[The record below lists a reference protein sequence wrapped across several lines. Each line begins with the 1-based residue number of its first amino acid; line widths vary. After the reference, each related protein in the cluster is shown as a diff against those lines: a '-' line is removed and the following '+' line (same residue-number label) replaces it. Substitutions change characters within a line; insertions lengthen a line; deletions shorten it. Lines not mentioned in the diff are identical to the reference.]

1 MLERE
6 WDPEGKKALWVR
18 GFMTLAATAYLRSE
32 LKRRVASDRLRPLS
46 RAIGV
51 PLAQTR
57 SILAGR
63 APKSSTMEKLSEA
76 LGLEFHIGPPRA
88 QETLNNP
95 PQDSDGLPQEAARD
109 ALGLKLHIGPA
120 RHTSA
125 PDISV
130 FSGGQNTEIQPEA
143 PRVYSIGEGAS
154 LYRLGNEVPTK
165 VEFAIQASVRA
176 AHDAGGDP
184 IPDDLREAL
193 LADAAEL
200 DEHGRPL
207 RPVEVVELA
216 AAAGGG
222 AEALD
227 ETVTGRVW
235 FRRDWLDAHAM
246 DPARCVVIGVRGESM
261 EPTLPNGCSILVD
274 RNRVEP
280 QDGRIYV
287 LRTADGVVVK
297 RLAQDG
303 DWLAGPQ
310 RSSSLGRPVPGM
322 TPPP

>member
-1 MLERE
+1 M
-6 WDPEGKKALWVR
+6 
-18 GFMTLAATAYLRSE
+18 
-32 LKRRVASDRLRPLS
+32 
-46 RAIGV
+46 
-51 PLAQTR
+51 PLAQIR

-120 RHTSA
+120 RHTSTA
-125 PDISV
+125 GVSV
-130 FSGGQNTEIQPEA
+130 FSGGQNTEIPPEA
-143 PRVYSIGEGAS
+143 PRVYSIGDGAS
-154 LYRLGNEVPTK
+154 LYQLGNEVPTK
-165 VEFAIQASVRA
+165 VESAIQASMRA
-176 AHDAGGDP
+176 VHDAGGNP

-222 AEALD
+222 GEALD

-246 DPARCVVIGVRGESM
+246 DPAQCVVIGVRGDSM
-261 EPTLPNGCSILVD
+261 EPTLTEGCSILVD
-274 RNRVEP
+274 RARR
-280 QDGRIYV
+280 QRRGGRIYV

-297 RLAQDG
+297 RLRRE
-303 DWLAGPQ
+303 AGQ
-310 RSSSLGRPVPGM
+310 LGGLPATTRHGSP
-322 TPPP
+322 